1 MQSFEEM
8 QNSLQAHDAERK
20 AQYQAVKDA
29 LAQTIAELEQVT
41 GERDAAAAAGDVY
54 LFTRKNAEVQIR
66 EITVKRMQNQLD
78 QYEYPVLTA
87 DDFVQRRNELR
98 DFTHSQLK
106 VKYQKVQEYL
116 AKAAKVLDEI
126 GQIADQQGD
135 TYILLERLT
144 YGLNNSDSDMDANGV
159 RYHRSVS
166 FMHRIPDVL
175 HTHLQTDHYG
185 TVKRCLADMIELDQY
200 I

>member
-8 QNSLQAHDAERK
+8 QNSLQAYDAERK

-41 GERDAAAAAGDVY
+41 GERDAAATAGDVD

-126 GQIADQQGD
+126 GQIAEQQGD

-144 YGLNNSDSDMDANGV
+144 YGLRGENSGTDAKGV
-159 RYHRSVS
+159 RYPRSVS

-175 HTHLQTDHYG
+175 HTHLQTDHHG
-185 TVKRCLADMIELDQY
+185 TVKRCLANMIELDQY

>member
-1 MQSFEEM
+1 MHSFEEM
-8 QNSLQAHDAERK
+8 QNSLRAYDADRT
-20 AQYQAVKDA
+20 AQHQAVKDA
-29 LAQTIAELEQVT
+29 LAKTIAELEQVT
-41 GERDAAAAAGDVY
+41 AERDAAATAGDVD
-54 LFTRKNAEVQIR
+54 LFSRKNAEMQIR
-66 EITVKRMQNQLD
+66 EIAVKRMQNQLD

-116 AKAAKVLDEI
+116 DKAEKVLDEI

-135 TYILLERLT
+135 TYIMLERLT
-144 YGLNNSDSDMDANGV
+144 YGLSNKDSDTDVNGV
-159 RYHRSVS
+159 RYPRSVT

-175 HTHLQTDHYG
+175 HTHIQMDHAG
-185 TVKRCLADMIELDQY
+185 TVRRCLADMIESDQY